1 MISYN
6 ALKDH
11 YAHATNPIISHKEKG
26 YWDLKI
32 STLCQFECNSEQ
44 MHTLRL
50 FEQRVRLR
58 AKRSIVS
65 ICDKCECAGKFE
77 EKYEKFWIAM
87 MMAHIRIDE
96 AGELLEAATTSSF
109 DYDGPLLK
117 FDDAKKFVEDMTSTG
132 IVSGTI
138 VPIHNQLKNAVTC
151 GLATCYLEIGEK
163 SKLGKLQKLHFDK
176 AKKYIE
182 DLMLAVEWFKDVDAQ
197 QRLSW
202 LESNYERFPDF
213 VKFISDKTS
222 KENAEIMQ
230 RHDDENSKITDE
242 DIKKI
247 KKAQLKKAQDQHN
260 HGTMPSG
267 WKSN

>member
-1 MISYN
+1 MISHN
-6 ALKDH
+6 VLKDH
-11 YAHATNPIISHKEKG
+11 YGPATNPIIPHKEKG

-32 STLCQFECNSEQ
+32 QTLCQFECNSEQ

-50 FEQRVRLR
+50 FEQRVRLHT
-58 AKRSIVS
+58 KRSIFR
-65 ICDKCECAGKFE
+65 ICDKCENAAQAKEGAE
-77 EKYEKFWIAM
+77 EFWIAM
-87 MMAHIRIDE
+87 MMAHIRISE
-96 AGELLEAATTSSF
+96 AGELMEAATTSSF
-109 DYDGPLLK
+109 DYDSPLLK
-117 FDDAKKFVEDMTSTG
+117 FNDAKKFVEDMRKSDECHY
-132 IVSGTI
+132 SSI

-151 GLATCYLEIGEK
+151 GLAICYLEIGEK

-182 DLMLAVEWFKDVDAQ
+182 YLMLGAERFKDIDAQ
-197 QRLSW
+197 RRLSW

-213 VKFISDKTS
+213 VKFINDKTS

-247 KKAQLKKAQDQHN
+247 KEAQLKKAQDQHN

-267 WKSN
+267 WK